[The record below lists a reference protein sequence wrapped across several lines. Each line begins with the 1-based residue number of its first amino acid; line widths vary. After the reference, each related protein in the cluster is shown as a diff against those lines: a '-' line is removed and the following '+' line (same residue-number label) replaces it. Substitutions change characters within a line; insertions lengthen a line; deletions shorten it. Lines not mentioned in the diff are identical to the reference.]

1 MSPTGK
7 RECADV
13 LFKGHLVI
21 CLDHWQ
27 RLPFNF
33 AVNAGGSYREFATLA
48 QAKRYIRS
56 L

>member
-7 RECADV
+7 KQVADV
-13 LFKGHLVI
+13 LFKGELII
-21 CLDHWQ
+21 CLDRWQ

-33 AVNAGGSYREFATLA
+33 AVNAGGKYVEFATLP

>member
-7 RECADV
+7 RESADV

-21 CLDHWQ
+21 CLDKWQ
-27 RLPFNF
+27 RLPYNF
-33 AVNAGGSYREFATLA
+33 AVNAGGKYVEFATLP
-48 QAKRYIRS
+48 QAKRYIRA